1 MSTQENGLTGYSLS
15 FCISDILRGTVAEGE
30 VEKIVASTNAPT
42 RDDFLTLL
50 ESYGSN
56 YWSNDP
62 ERGKEIALR
71 FYDAGKIDQPR
82 TRGEMFT
89 SLAEGGRWRKPETP
103 EVKTTPDN
111 AFGAVVEGLV
121 GGQEIEERRT
131 ARIADAVRTM
141 KEGSAQPFKV
151 AKPLQIKPRG

>member
-1 MSTQENGLTGYSLS
+1 MSTQEQGLTGYSLS
-15 FCISDILRGTVAEGE
+15 FCIADILRGAVAEGE

-50 ESYGSN
+50 ESYSVN
-56 YWSNDP
+56 YWSQDP

-89 SLAEGGRWRKPETP
+89 SLSQGCRWRKP
-103 EVKTTPDN
+103 
-111 AFGAVVEGLV
+111 
-121 GGQEIEERRT
+121 
-131 ARIADAVRTM
+131 
-141 KEGSAQPFKV
+141 
-151 AKPLQIKPRG
+151 